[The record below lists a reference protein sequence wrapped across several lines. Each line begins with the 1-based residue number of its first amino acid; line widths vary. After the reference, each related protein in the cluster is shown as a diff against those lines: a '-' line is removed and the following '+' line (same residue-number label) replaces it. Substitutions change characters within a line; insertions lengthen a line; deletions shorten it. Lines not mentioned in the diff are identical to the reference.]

1 MGRKILY
8 LFVALLLP
16 ACIFVFLK
24 IFGKNEFAVP
34 PLFGT
39 EAPAIQP
46 PCVPVAMPYSIPDS
60 VMHQLSF
67 SRDSLLLIGFGDRS
81 RQGSNEMNRFVEHF
95 PDTVISRLDIHVQ
108 DSRYAFWKTCVF
120 FLQEPAD
127 LVLVDQHGRIRGQY
141 TSSDLD
147 EMDRLI
153 TEITIILKRY

>member
-34 PLFGT
+34 PLFVT
-39 EAPAIQP
+39 ESPAVQP
-46 PCVPVAMPYSIPDS
+46 PCVPVNVPYSIPDS
-60 VMHQLSF
+60 VMHQLTF
-67 SRDSLLLIGFGDRS
+67 SQDSLVLIGFGDRS
-81 RQGSNEMNRFVEHF
+81 RQGSNEMNRFVERF
-95 PDTVISRLDIHVQ
+95 PDAVVNRIDIGEQ
-108 DSRYAFWKTCVF
+108 DSRYVFWKPCVF